1 MRGRDVAKELD
12 GPVARRLLSEAIP
25 ARFAYVAPR
34 RDTASHPNRGFLWNG
49 REVVMCT
56 ATNSAKVKVLNANP

>member
-1 MRGRDVAKELD
+1 
-12 GPVARRLLSEAIP
+12 
-25 ARFAYVAPR
+25 
-34 RDTASHPNRGFLWNG
+34 LWNG